1 MKKLFTFFLILL
13 ISAGLFSEDYSSEML
28 LQKIENLQKEIESL
42 RNLVEENAYLIERY
56 QELQQ
61 QRYLDLDKRLHDI
74 LSSELKAIDDKNLEI
89 SSDEDEPNQLN
100 NSMEIDVYRKALEL
114 FDSSRYAE
122 ALRKFRE
129 LIVSFPEGS
138 YTADAYFWSG
148 ELYLAQKQNEDAR
161 ENYLVVVR
169 KYINHNRAPDSLY
182 KLGLIEQLLENKEGA
197 KEYFLQLINDHP
209 NTGSA
214 ELAKKSLKILVEE
227 SK

>member
-13 ISAGLFSEDYSSEML
+13 ISAGSFSEDYSSEML

-74 LSSELKAIDDKNLEI
+74 LSSDLSNIDNENLEI
-89 SSDEDEPNQLN
+89 FSAEGESNQSTL
-100 NSMEIDVYRKALEL
+100 SMEMDVYRNALEL
-114 FDSSRYAE
+114 FDSSRYAQ
-122 ALRKFRE
+122 ALQKFRE
-129 LIVSFPEGS
+129 LIVSFPEGN

-182 KLGLIEQLLENKEGA
+182 KLGLIEKLLGNTEDE
-197 KEYFLQLINDHP
+197 KEYFLKLIKEYP
-209 NTGSA
+209 NTGAA
-214 ELAKKSLKILVEE
+214 ELAKKSLEISSEK
-227 SK
+227 SN

>member
-1 MKKLFTFFLILL
+1 MKKLLTLFFILL
-13 ISAGLFSEDYSSEML
+13 ISTDSFSEEHSSELL

-74 LSSELKAIDDKNLEI
+74 LSSEIKAIDDKNLEI

-100 NSMEIDVYRKALEL
+100 NPVEMDVYRKALEL

-129 LIVSFPEGS
+129 LIVSFPEGN

-148 ELYLAQKQNEDAR
+148 ELYLAQNQNEDAR

-182 KLGLIEQLLENKEGA
+182 KLGLIEELLGNKEVA
-197 KEYFLQLINDHP
+197 KEYFLQLNNEYP